1 MKVLSGDGTC
11 EDTLMF
17 TGLAWLPDDD
27 ALLSGAGLAC
37 GTLASAANGGGG
49 PMESGGTRNVTPV
62 CSNMA
67 PPAMGSG
74 STARFLGGKAIGF
87 QILGQSALK

>member
-27 ALLSGAGLAC
+27 ALLSGAGLAF
-37 GTLASAANGGGG
+37 GTLASVADGGGG
-49 PMESGGTRNVTPV
+49 PMESGGTRNGTSV

-67 PPAMGSG
+67 PPTMGSG
-74 STARFLGGKAIGF
+74 PTGRFFGGSAVAF
-87 QILGQSALK
+87 QMVGQCALK

>member
-1 MKVLSGDGTC
+1 
-11 EDTLMF
+11 MF
-17 TGLAWLPDDD
+17 NGLAWLPDED
-27 ALLSGAGLAC
+27 ALLSGAGVAF
-37 GTLASAANGGGG
+37 GILASVANGGGA

-74 STARFLGGKAIGF
+74 PTGRFFGGSAVGF
-87 QILGQSALK
+87 QIIGQSALK